1 MNAASYDLR
10 VMRLPIKD
18 SIKNQTVLPIRLL
31 NPLPTTHYFPLLLH
45 FQKKE
50 TTMKKLFSTKYSDR
64 SISLA
69 LLLLR
74 LSLGG
79 LMIPHGYKKLMNFA
93 AKSSSFADP
102 FHIGG
107 PASMGLAIFAEFFC
121 AVFIVLGLM
130 TRLATIPLIVAMS
143 VAVFIAHKG
152 EIFGEGEHAA
162 LYLFGFIVLLFTGP
176 GKISMD
182 KLIGK

>member
-1 MNAASYDLR
+1 
-10 VMRLPIKD
+10 
-18 SIKNQTVLPIRLL
+18 
-31 NPLPTTHYFPLLLH
+31 
-45 FQKKE
+45 
-50 TTMKKLFSTKYSDR
+50 MKKLFNTKYSDNA
-64 SISLA
+64 ISFA
-69 LLLLR
+69 LLVLR
-74 LSLGG
+74 LAVGG

-93 AKSSSFADP
+93 AKSSTFTDP

-107 PASMGLAIFAEFFC
+107 PASMGLTIFAEFFC

-143 VAVFIAHKG
+143 VALFIAHKG
-152 EIFGEGEHAA
+152 EILGDGEHAA
-162 LYLFGFIVLLFTGP
+162 LYLAGYIALLFTGP